1 MELRQLRYFI
11 AVAAELNF
19 RKAAQGLNVTQPAL
33 SRQIRQLEEELGTD
47 LFVRNR
53 KMVNLTQNGRLLLP
67 QARNLIGSAKRM
79 RELMSRVGGGQVGSV
94 YVGVATALSE
104 NVRRI
109 IVEYTRRFPKVDVQC
124 KDMFST
130 FQNEALHRREID
142 VAFMRLPVD
151 PRHLVSEMLFE
162 ESFMAILPRRSPLAK
177 RKKVKLKEIGDQ
189 PLLLP
194 KRAQSIQAYDEV
206 LEMYRRAGI
215 EPKIVH
221 TATLP
226 EASGGMLVE
235 SGKGIYII
243 PGSKLSHPD
252 FGRGTVA
259 VPLDEP
265 SASIEVHV
273 AWRKEET
280 SAPVLNFLKTTRAVF
295 GLTPN

>member
-109 IVEYTRRFPKVDVQC
+109 IVEYTAASQRS
-124 KDMFST
+124 MFSART
-130 FQNEALHRREID
+130 CFPLSRTKRCTDGKSMSLSCAFRSIPGTSFQKCFLKRALWRSYQKKPLGQAQKSQVEGD
-142 VAFMRLPVD
+142 
-151 PRHLVSEMLFE
+151 
-162 ESFMAILPRRSPLAK
+162 RRSAIAP
-177 RKKVKLKEIGDQ
+177 
-189 PLLLP
+189 P
-194 KRAQSIQAYDEV
+194 QA
-206 LEMYRRAGI
+206 
-215 EPKIVH
+215 
-221 TATLP
+221 
-226 EASGGMLVE
+226 
-235 SGKGIYII
+235 
-243 PGSKLSHPD
+243 
-252 FGRGTVA
+252 
-259 VPLDEP
+259 
-265 SASIEVHV
+265 
-273 AWRKEET
+273 
-280 SAPVLNFLKTTRAVF
+280 RAVHS
-295 GLTPN
+295 GLRRGARNVSAGRN

>member
-33 SRQIRQLEEELGTD
+33 SRQIRQLEDELGTD

-79 RELMSRVGGGQVGSV
+79 RELMSRAGGGQVGSV

-151 PRHLVSEMLFE
+151 LRHLVSEMLFE
-162 ESFMAILPRRSPLAK
+162 ESFLAILPRRSPLAK

-295 GLTPN
+295 GLTPD

>member
-33 SRQIRQLEEELGTD
+33 SRQIRQLEELGTD